1 MSKVIAC
8 LVVLATKGQ
17 MGQHKQYQARKK
29 VEILAIVSR
38 LTGGVK
44 DVNKLIFDFLPS
56 SVTDIEC
63 TYNQNLLYKEGL
75 IIKSFIMYTWKK
87 LVNINSNNSTN
98 SGTTTTGISIILGR
112 RHRYRNRGDGP
123 PTLLSSLMPIDEE
136 LQQWGI
142 THATKSLIIKG
153 TGAIGLQHIKEEID
167 RIISQYE

>member
-56 SVTDIEC
+56 SVTDEC

-75 IIKSFIMYTWKK
+75 IIKFFIMYTWKK
-87 LVNINSNNSTN
+87 LVNISNNSTN
-98 SGTTTTGISIILGR
+98 SGTTTTTTGISIILGR
-112 RHRYRNRGDGP
+112 
-123 PTLLSSLMPIDEE
+123 TSSL
-136 LQQWGI
+136 
-142 THATKSLIIKG
+142 S
-153 TGAIGLQHIKEEID
+153 
-167 RIISQYE
+167 